1 MLSEEDINN
10 IYIKIKLPE
19 SYYTKYQN
27 VITVDDSLSN
37 ADFPRVISLLDFKE
51 WVDKYELNTL
61 NTIGTTY
68 KTDPELKYFE
78 KNTII
83 ELKYP
88 EYDLHKYYENFENS
102 FNMFIFCQ
110 TLEHVYNPLDCL
122 KNIYK
127 YVKKDG
133 YVFTNVPTINI
144 PHLTP
149 THYGGFTPMGLAVLF
164 VQAGFEIVE
173 TGQWGNIDYIVKL
186 FLRHSWPTIND
197 LISNDIINN
206 EEKNVCQ
213 CWILARKV

>member
-1 MLSEEDINN
+1 MLSEEDIFKINE
-10 IYIKIKLPE
+10 KIKLPE
-19 SYYTKYQN
+19 SYFKKYEN
-27 VITVDDSLSN
+27 IIIDESLLN
-37 ADFPRVISLLDFKE
+37 ADFPRVISLFDFKE
-51 WVDKYELNTL
+51 WLNKYELNTL
-61 NTIGTTY
+61 HTIGTTY
-68 KTDPELKYFE
+68 ITDPELIYFQ

-88 EYDLHKYYENFENS
+88 EYDLHKYYDEFKNTFDV
-102 FNMFIFCQ
+102 FIFCQ
-110 TLEHVYNPLDCL
+110 TLEHVYNPLECL